1 MTIVVRAWW
10 ARMYLIVSKY
20 TTISRIYKSCQLLL
34 LITLW
39 ATRDC
44 SSWTYIYVF
53 MFAQSRSPGGA
64 GLTLQI
70 MCMVWSGV
78 WIHLKSNFKI
88 TTIKHCKYNILSVK
102 VIHTKWIANIFMWYG
117 GSVCE
122 YFLVKCAKFM
132 NEIVGLKSKAYWFN

>member
-1 MTIVVRAWW
+1 MVGTHVLNSIKVH
-10 ARMYLIVSKY
+10 YNIKN
-20 TTISRIYKSCQLLL
+20 IIYKSCQLLL

-44 SSWTYIYVF
+44 SSWTCIYVF

-88 TTIKHCKYNILSVK
+88 TTIKHCKYNILSVHDSYEMDCEYFH
-102 VIHTKWIANIFMWYG
+102 VIWWVGLYK
-117 GSVCE
+117 

-132 NEIVGLKSKAYWFN
+132 NEIVGLKSKVY